1 MTTTNATTALGL
13 IIHDMQNDHVN
24 NVEETEKSTLI
35 ANHVRLVE
43 AARSRRLP
51 VFYTGHWLR
60 PDHFDAAIRAPSR
73 NSGTLV
79 AGTNGPDII
88 DELQP
93 VVGDY
98 VIRKGGGMSSF
109 GGTMLDLLLRR
120 LRVTKIIVAGVSTP
134 VGVESTIR
142 SAVDLDYDCLVV
154 SDACRS
160 RRVENHEASL
170 LNIATSFGDVAT
182 TLATIDLMQ
191 GVHQTTRQ

>member
-120 LRVTKIIVAGVSTP
+120 LRVTKIIVAGVSTH